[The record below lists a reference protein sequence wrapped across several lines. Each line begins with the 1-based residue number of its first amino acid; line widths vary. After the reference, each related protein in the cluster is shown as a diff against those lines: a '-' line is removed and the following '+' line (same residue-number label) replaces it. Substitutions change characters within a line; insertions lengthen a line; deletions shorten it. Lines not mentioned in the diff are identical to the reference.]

1 LLGSGGLRT
10 IGFSDISNP
19 IFSIS
24 FDNSPV
30 KEVCISV
37 PLPSPI
43 LFGSL
48 IVVLFL
54 FGYEVLVLMVE
65 LFLERVILLGW
76 VDVLL
81 A

>member
-1 LLGSGGLRT
+1 MGSGGLST
-10 IGFSDISNP
+10 IGFSEIGNP
-19 IFSIS
+19 F
-24 FDNSPV
+24 FYFFNNSPV
-30 KEVCISV
+30 KEVCISI

-76 VDVLL
+76 VEVLL
-81 A
+81 V